1 MAEGIATAKLRNEKI
16 TGVNRLAGDEQV
28 MSPDQEAQHRNRQ
41 TRERHELVAENILA
55 REVGDQFADHAHRRQ
70 HHDVNGGVR
79 VEPEEM
85 LEENRIAP
93 TAGSKMPMCASR
105 SRATS
110 KIVMATTGCRES

>member
-1 MAEGIATAKLRNEKI
+1 
-16 TGVNRLAGDEQV
+16 
-28 MSPDQEAQHRNRQ
+28 
-41 TRERHELVAENILA
+41 
-55 REVGDQFADHAHRRQ
+55 
-70 HHDVNGGVR
+70 VR